1 VIEMLPLE
9 ATGIRFNLPSKLA
22 LWFDPTI
29 RRHANALQG
38 NLVLACDLPQ
48 QRTARKL
55 TRFADDD

>member
-29 RRHANALQG
+29 LHANAFMAIWCLHATFHNNAQPG
-38 NLVLACDLPQ
+38 SSPVLP
-48 QRTARKL
+48 
-55 TRFADDD
+55 DDD